1 MIPLSA
7 LHIALAL
14 EAAAAMKLTGIP
26 VKGIR
31 KTKDGKITKADT
43 APPHVRQGRRRKASK
58 VTGARA
64 AK

>member
-1 MIPLSA
+1 MKKIG
-7 LHIALAL
+7 IA
-14 EAAAAMKLTGIP
+14 

-31 KTKDGKITKADT
+31 KTAEGKIVKKDT
-43 APPHVRQGRRRKASK
+43 APPHVRQARRRKAGK